1 MKFKRIILI
10 ALLLLAI
17 FTISAVSANNN
28 ASDTIST
35 EQNNN
40 ELKNIE
46 VEFGNVGKYAEN
58 DTDEEFSSNLIGQSE
73 DDLLSEN
80 FNIRVRG
87 DTTIEKGEIAKFTI
101 DSRWGDSGE
110 VNIDIIDF
118 KGKTCFNFP
127 NYHVN
132 NVEGNLKIN
141 TSNLIAGEYG
151 IYISVVNPNDTIHYY
166 PTYFYVTDSEA
177 YGSYSPERVSVFDS
191 YRTEF
196 TNNENVIVEA
206 SLLDSN
212 NNIISRGYVDVFIDG
227 VYNKR
232 ININHANETLN
243 LGKLK
248 IGKHNITIK
257 ASHYSHSELKITI
270 IKDSNPKST
279 VKTTI
284 KAPTITAY
292 YKSNKYFKVT
302 VKKNGKAF
310 KNLKLNV
317 KVYTG
322 SKYKNYIIKTNK
334 NGVAILSTKKFKIGS
349 HKVKITSKN
358 SKYKVSKTSKIVIK
372 KKSNIKTATIKIPEP
387 NPYPNKKKLKTGDT
401 LYAINSL
408 GPQYGKGVYAQVIN
422 MGQRIHTKILKVKFY
437 FENEYT
443 GKIKTKIVT
452 KIRNYNRYDGG
463 ESTAY
468 TNFIPD
474 YIPYKAT
481 VWYKKI

>member
-1 MKFKRIILI
+1 MSK
-10 ALLLLAI
+10 
-17 FTISAVSANNN
+17 
-28 ASDTIST
+28 
-35 EQNNN
+35 
-40 ELKNIE
+40 
-46 VEFGNVGKYAEN
+46 
-58 DTDEEFSSNLIGQSE
+58 
-73 DDLLSEN
+73 N
-80 FNIRVRG
+80 FNIIVIG
-87 DTTIEKGEIAKFTI
+87 NTATIEKGEIAEFTI
-101 DSRWGDSGE
+101 DSGKSDSGE
-110 VNIDIIDF
+110 INIDIIDF
-118 KGKTCFNFP
+118 KVKTCFNFP
-127 NYHVN
+127 NYYVSYT
-132 NVEGNLKIN
+132 ERNLNID
-141 TSNLIAGEYG
+141 TSNLIAGDYEFH
-151 IYISVVNPNDTIHYY
+151 ITAVNPKDTIQYY
-166 PTYFYVTDSEA
+166 PTQFYVKDSEA
-177 YGSYSPERVSVFDS
+177 YGSYSPQNTLMSFH
-191 YRTEF
+191 YYPEF
-196 TNNENVIVEA
+196 TNTEDVKVEA
-206 SLLDSN
+206 ELRDSN
-212 NNIISRGYVDVFIDG
+212 NKSISRGYVDVFIDG
-227 VYNKR
+227 IYKKR
-232 ININHANETLN
+232 MNINHAMETLN

-248 IGKHNITIK
+248 IGKHTITIRK
-257 ASHYSHSELKITI
+257 SLNYDININITI

-279 VKTTI
+279 VKTII
-284 KAPTITAY
+284 KAPTVTAY
-292 YKSNKYFKVT
+292 YKTNKYFKVS
-302 VKKNGKAF
+302 VKKNGKAI

-322 SKYKNYIIKTNK
+322 SKYKNYVIKTNK

-372 KKSNIKTATIKIPEP
+372 KKSNIKTVTIKIPKP

-401 LYAINSL
+401 LYTINSL